1 MRNKQQGSVKLYA
14 IGSVVLV
21 AGLIGGIATCAMLE
35 QIDPGHVGVSVKKCG
50 GGGVSAEPIPTGYYW
65 RSLFC
70 EKVVEYPISMQ
81 SLILTK
87 SAHEGGKCTQGP
99 KGDCDESITVTSSE
113 GLNINLDVALNF
125 TLEPKQV
132 PKIYERWR
140 SDIEDISH
148 KYIRQTIR
156 EALQLTFAKST
167 AEELYSTKK
176 EIARIE
182 AEKIIREKL
191 EPMGFMISQFTIN
204 RIEPPKQVIDA
215 INAKVAMVQD
225 AQKSEQEVRKKTA
238 EAAQKVAT
246 AKGDADAV
254 EAAARGEAAS
264 ITMRAEA
271 QAKANKLLSESITP
285 NLIQYEQARRWD
297 GKLPT
302 TTGGVVPFLNVN
314 K

>member
-1 MRNKQQGSVKLYA
+1 MRNRLYA
-14 IGSVVLV
+14 VGAVIVIG
-21 AGLIGGIATCAMLE
+21 GLIVGLITCAKLE

-50 GGGVSAEPIPTGYYW
+50 GGGVSTEPIPTGYYW
-65 RSLFC
+65 RELFC

-87 SAHEGGKCTQGP
+87 SPHEGGQCKP
-99 KGDCDESITVTSSE
+99 GDDSCDESITVTSSE

-125 TLEPKQV
+125 TLDPKQV

-176 EIARIE
+176 ETSRIE

-215 INAKVAMVQD
+215 ISAKVAMVQD

-285 NLIQYEQARRWD
+285 NLIQYEQARKWD

-302 TTGGVVPFLNVN
+302 TTGGAVPFLNVN

>member
-1 MRNKQQGSVKLYA
+1 MRNNQRGSVTLYA
-14 IGSVVLV
+14 IGAVGVIG
-21 AGLIGGIATCAMLE
+21 GLIIGMITCAKLE

-65 RSLFC
+65 RELFC

-87 SAHEGGKCTQGP
+87 SPHEGGKCNPSDGS
-99 KGDCDESITVTSSE
+99 CDESIMVTSSE

-125 TLEPKQV
+125 TLDAKQV

-156 EALQLTFAKST
+156 ESLQLTFAKST

-285 NLIQYEQARRWD
+285 NLIQYEQARKWD
-297 GKLPT
+297 GKLPS